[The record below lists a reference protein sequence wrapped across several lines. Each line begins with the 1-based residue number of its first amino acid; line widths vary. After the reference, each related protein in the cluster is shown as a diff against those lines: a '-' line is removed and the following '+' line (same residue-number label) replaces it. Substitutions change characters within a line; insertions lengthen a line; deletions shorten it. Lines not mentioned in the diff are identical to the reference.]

1 MKKHFAS
8 LSFYLKTIWESEK
21 RIFVIIAVSVLLG
34 TFTSYVGIYF
44 LKFLLDFLESGSY
57 SIAIVWTLF
66 CLAVMYLSDN
76 ISSALSLALSNAYYR
91 INTRLRSKILNI
103 STSIRFEELEDPE
116 MLKNFEL
123 ANECLNKSVFS
134 NYTQI
139 LVNTVSAV
147 FVISGTIYITFEI
160 KWWMAL
166 LALTVTAVN
175 TVCNVLLSKNEIERF
190 DEETAVGKQLEYS
203 RFWLTDISRA
213 KEVRAYSLQRYI
225 VGKLREYN
233 DKLFTVLHSFTKK
246 QKNPHLIIE
255 IINSVQLFV
264 VYAFCAYRMVAD
276 GMSAGDFMLYSS
288 AVFAFGNS
296 LGNVTNSV
304 ISFWHTSS
312 LMTKLTDVLNIE
324 KKLKEKVLY
333 NKELRTIEFRN
344 VSFAYAGS
352 DKNALEDVSFIVC
365 ANEKISLIGENGAGK
380 STLVKLLLGLYVPK
394 KGAIYING
402 EPMDT
407 DKYDYTPMFSAVF
420 QDFKIFSFTVEEN
433 IKMSENTLTE
443 AEKAKIRA
451 LTSSMGMPELDTN
464 SFITQ
469 IFSDDGIEFSGG
481 ETQKIALI
489 RVLYKNSPLIILD
502 EPTSA
507 LSPQSEYEI
516 YHNFNSLTNGKTVFF
531 ISHRLSSC
539 RICDRIILLH
549 NGKLEAIGTHEELFE
564 SNELYNRMF
573 SAQAELYA
581 E

>member
-1 MKKHFAS
+1 
-8 LSFYLKTIWESEK
+8 
-21 RIFVIIAVSVLLG
+21 
-34 TFTSYVGIYF
+34 
-44 LKFLLDFLESGSY
+44 
-57 SIAIVWTLF
+57 
-66 CLAVMYLSDN
+66 
-76 ISSALSLALSNAYYR
+76 
-91 INTRLRSKILNI
+91 
-103 STSIRFEELEDPE
+103 
-116 MLKNFEL
+116 
-123 ANECLNKSVFS
+123 
-134 NYTQI
+134 
-139 LVNTVSAV
+139 
-147 FVISGTIYITFEI
+147 
-160 KWWMAL
+160 MAL

-203 RFWLTDISRA
+203 RFWLTDTSRA

-233 DKLFTVLHSFTKK
+233 DKLFVVLHSFTKK

-324 KKLKEKVLY
+324 KKLKEKVPY

-352 DKNALEDVSFIVC
+352 DKNALEDVSFIVR

-420 QDFKIFSFTVEEN
+420 QDYKIFSFTVEEN

-489 RVLYKNSPLIILD
+489 RALYKNSQLIILD

-549 NGKLEAIGTHEELFE
+549 NGKLKAIGTHEELFE